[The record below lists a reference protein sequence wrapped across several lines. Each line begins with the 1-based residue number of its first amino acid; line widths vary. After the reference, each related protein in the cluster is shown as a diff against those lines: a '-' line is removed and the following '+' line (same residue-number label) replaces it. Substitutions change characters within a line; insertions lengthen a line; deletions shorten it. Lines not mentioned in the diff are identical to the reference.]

1 MLNWDCK
8 RFLEQLFDANLRA
21 LNTNILIC
29 IFWRL
34 LEALILAVPG
44 DVMLVSDT
52 FFLWLLIYLIV
63 LDCSGACSLTL

>member
-8 RFLEQLFDANLRA
+8 RFLEQLFDANHRA

-34 LEALILAVPG
+34 LEALISAVPG
-44 DVMLVSDT
+44 DVKLVSDT
-52 FFLWLLIYLIV
+52 SFFGYLFILLSKTALV
-63 LDCSGACSLTL
+63 PFH

>member
-21 LNTNILIC
+21 LKTNILIC

-52 FFLWLLIYLIV
+52 SFFGFLFILL
-63 LDCSGACSLTL
+63 S